1 MISLIVAFSRNRAIG
16 KDNKLLWHLPNDLK
30 YFKEVT
36 SGKTIIMGRK
46 TFESIGRPLPN
57 RKNVVLTN
65 NLEWQHQG
73 VGVGV
78 GVEVI
83 HSLDEIQ
90 LSNEEIIFIGGETI
104 YEQILPFVERMYI
117 TYVDEFFEGDAFFPQ
132 INRDNWKQ
140 VKKEKGVFNESN
152 PYNYYFLVYEKKK
165 SIRKGD
171 KQ

>member
-16 KDNKLLWHLPNDLK
+16 KDNKLLWHIPNDLK

-36 SGKTIIMGRK
+36 SEKTIIMGRK

-57 RKNVVLTN
+57 RKNVVLTS
-65 NLEWQHQG
+65 NLEWQHQ
-73 VGVGV
+73 

-90 LSNEEIIFIGGETI
+90 LPSEEIIFIGGETI

-140 VKKEKGVFNESN
+140 VKKEKGVVNESN

-165 SIRKGD
+165 AIIKGS

>member
-16 KDNKLLWHLPNDLK
+16 KNNKLLWHIPNDLK

-36 SGKTIIMGRK
+36 LGKTIIMGRR

-57 RKNVVLTN
+57 RQNVVLTN
-65 NLEWQHQG
+65 NLEWEHQ
-73 VGVGV
+73 

-90 LSNEEIIFIGGETI
+90 LSSEEVIFIGGETI

-165 SIRKGD
+165 AIRKD
-171 KQ
+171 SKQ